1 MEASGMARRSKHEYL
16 RVMWQR
22 YQRADRVTRSALLD
36 EVARVCGYH
45 RKYAIGLLSRPTPP
59 KPPVRRVPRRR
70 PTYGEGVIRLLAQV
84 WEASGYLCG
93 QRLKAALPHW
103 LPWLRRRTAVT
114 PAGAAQL
121 LRISARQIDRRLRD
135 RKRRIKRRLYG
146 TTRPG
151 SLLKHLI
158 PLKTDHWDVTKPGY
172 LEIDLVSHSGA
183 SAAGEFLHTLDC
195 VDIHTT
201 WVERQAVLGKS
212 RHGVVQAMTT
222 VEAQLPFPL
231 RGVDSDNGSEFI
243 NDHLLAWC
251 QARPAG
257 RQVQFTRSRPY
268 KKDDNAHV
276 EQKNWTH
283 VRKLVGWERYDSAEA
298 LAALNALYVDLRLL
312 QNLFQPSMKLVR
324 KVRVGSRLIRR
335 YDQPQTPF
343 ERVKACPEAD
353 PAKVAALQRVQE
365 STDPF
370 ALSQRIDR
378 HLERLWAL
386 ATRAT
391 RTPRERVPRPPQP
404 RASTPWRGWTFSPR
418 LPRQK
423 RKMAGAQPPKGGYSR
438 SDHAAIG
445 AYRSNAEAIPPAGSS
460 KSLQTQ
466 ASATTS
472 PGKVGK

>member
-1 MEASGMARRSKHEYL
+1 MEAGGMARRSKYEYL

-22 YQRADRVTRSALLD
+22 YQRANRVTRSALLD
-36 EVARVCGYH
+36 EVTRMCGYH
-45 RKYAIGLLSRPTPP
+45 RKYAIGLLSRAAPP
-59 KPPVRRVPRRR
+59 RPPVRRVARRR
-70 PTYGEGVIRLLAQV
+70 PTYSEEVIRLVAQI
-84 WEASGYLCG
+84 WAASGYLCG

-103 LPWLRRRTAVT
+103 LPWLRRRVRLT
-114 PAGAAQL
+114 PTLEQQL
-121 LRISARQIDRRLRD
+121 QRISARQLDRRLRE
-135 RKRRIKRRLYG
+135 RKQRITRRLYG

-158 PLKTDHWDVTKPGY
+158 PIKTDQWDVTTPGY
-172 LEIDLVSHSGA
+172 VEIDLVSHSGA

-195 VDIHTT
+195 VDIQTT

-212 RHGVVQAMTT
+212 RHGVVQAMTAI
-222 VEAQLPFPL
+222 EEQLPFPL
-231 RGVDSDNGSEFI
+231 RGVDSDHGSEFI

-257 RQVQFTRSRPY
+257 QQVQFTRSRPY

-283 VRKLVGWERYDSAEA
+283 VRKLVGWERYDTPEA
-298 LAALNALYVDLRLL
+298 LAALTALYTDLRLF

-335 YDQPQTPF
+335 YDRPQTPF
-343 ERVKACPEAD
+343 ERVKVCAEAD
-353 PAKVAALQRVQE
+353 PAKVAALQRVLE
-365 STDPF
+365 TTDPF

-391 RTPRERVPRPPQP
+391 RTPREAAPRPPQP
-404 RASTPWRGWTFSPR
+404 RATTPWRGWTFSPTVQ
-418 LPRQK
+418 RQQQAM
-423 RKMAGAQPPKGGYSR
+423 RRMGPP
-438 SDHAAIG
+438 
-445 AYRSNAEAIPPAGSS
+445 
-460 KSLQTQ
+460 
-466 ASATTS
+466 
-472 PGKVGK
+472 